1 MSTLRDVAV
10 HAGVSVGTVSRV
22 INREPNVAPALR
34 ERVEAAVQ
42 ELDYRPNMLGR
53 NLRTRRTGAIG
64 VVVPDITAIFF
75 AELVK
80 EIEQAATKA
89 GYSVLIGNS
98 ANSRQIEEFY
108 LSKLVESGIDGM
120 ILSSSIDP
128 EQLRIRP
135 DAALVAVDRELPGF
149 DLVAS
154 DHAAGA
160 RAVVQRLA
168 DLGHRR
174 IACIGGP
181 QLMPVF
187 EQRLAG
193 YCDVAVPLLE
203 ADGIDPGS
211 YVRVETLDEMR
222 GIEPATSLLGTDRRP
237 TAIFAATDQQAI
249 GVLRACADLGL
260 RVPDDISVAGFDDI
274 ALAQLVSPRLT
285 TVRQPIAEIGRL
297 AVEQLLER
305 MAFPDTPQQRCLLPV
320 ELREREST
328 APPPP
333 HGP

>member
-1 MSTLRDVAV
+1 MPTLRDVAAR
-10 HAGVSVGTVSRV
+10 AGVSVGTVSRV
-22 INREPNVAPALR
+22 INGEPNVAPALR
-34 ERVEAAVQ
+34 ERVEAAVR
-42 ELDYRPNMLGR
+42 ELDYQRNMLGR
-53 NLRTRRTGAIG
+53 NLRTQRTGTIG

-80 EIEQAATKA
+80 EIEQIATQA

-98 ANSRQIEEFY
+98 ANSRKIEEFY
-108 LSKLVESGIDGM
+108 LSKLVENGIDGM
-120 ILSSSIDP
+120 ILSSSTDP
-128 EQLRIRP
+128 EQLSIRP

-174 IACIGGP
+174 IACISGP

-193 YCDVAVPLLE
+193 YRNVAVPLLE
-203 ADGIDPGS
+203 ADGIDPDS
-211 YVRVETLDEMR
+211 YVRVESLDEMR
-222 GIEPATSLLGTDRRP
+222 GIESATSLLDTERRP

-285 TVRQPIAEIGRL
+285 TIRQPIAEIGRL
-297 AVEQLLER
+297 AVEQLLKR
-305 MAFPDTPQQRCLLPV
+305 MTSPSTPQQRRLLPV
-320 ELREREST
+320 ELCEREST
-328 APPPP
+328 AAPPP
-333 HGP
+333 HGH

>member
-1 MSTLRDVAV
+1 VSTLRDVAA

-22 INREPNVAPALR
+22 INRESNVAPALR
-34 ERVEAAVQ
+34 DRVEAAVHA
-42 ELDYRPNMLGR
+42 LDYKRNMLGR
-53 NLRTRRTGAIG
+53 NLRTQRTGAIG

-80 EIEQAATKA
+80 EIEHVATQA

-98 ANSRQIEEFY
+98 ANSQQIEEFY
-108 LSKLVESGIDGM
+108 LSKLVENGIDGM
-120 ILSSSIDP
+120 ILSSSTDP
-128 EQLRIRP
+128 ERLRIRSG
-135 DAALVAVDRELPGF
+135 AAVVAVDRELPGF

-174 IACIGGP
+174 IACITGP
-181 QLMPVF
+181 RLMPVF
-187 EQRLAG
+187 EQRVAG
-193 YCDVAVPLLE
+193 YCDIATPLLE
-203 ADGIDPGS
+203 REGIDPAS
-211 YVRVETLDEMR
+211 FVRAEPLDGMR
-222 GIEPATSLLGTDRRP
+222 GIESATSLLEVDERP
-237 TAIFAATDQQAI
+237 TAIFATTDQQAI

-260 RVPDDISVAGFDDI
+260 RVPRDVSVVGFDDI

-297 AVEQLLER
+297 AVERLLSR
-305 MAFPDTPQQRCLLPV
+305 MGSPDTPPQRRLLPV

-328 APPPP
+328 AAPFEQ
-333 HGP
+333 GR

>member
-1 MSTLRDVAV
+1 MSTLRDVAAR
-10 HAGVSVGTVSRV
+10 AGVSVGTVSRV

-34 ERVEAAVQ
+34 ERVEAAVL
-42 ELDYRPNMLGR
+42 ELDYQRNMLGR

-80 EIEQAATKA
+80 EIEQVATKA

-98 ANSRQIEEFY
+98 ANSQQIEEFY
-108 LSKLVESGIDGM
+108 LAKLVENGIDGM
-120 ILSSSIDP
+120 ILSSSTDP
-128 EQLRIRP
+128 GRLRIRP
-135 DAALVAVDRELPGF
+135 GAALVAVDRELPGF

-168 DLGHRR
+168 DVGHRR
-174 IACIGGP
+174 IACISGP

-193 YCDVAVPLLE
+193 YSDVAVPLLE
-203 ADGIDPGS
+203 CEGIDPAS
-211 YVRVETLDEMR
+211 YVRVEPLDQMR
-222 GIEPATSLLGTDRRP
+222 GIEPATELLTTEPRP

-260 RVPDDISVAGFDDI
+260 RVPEDVSVAGFDDI

-297 AVEQLLER
+297 AVEQLLARIES
-305 MAFPDTPQQRCLLPV
+305 PDIPPQRRLLPV
-320 ELREREST
+320 DLCEREST
-328 APPPP
+328 APPAHTPT
-333 HGP
+333 